1 MSTKCILTLCLVIV
15 ASWGYFQIRTTWH
28 LYHFSFEAFNIMFPY
43 VLFIFHAYDS
53 LMIIPITYLYYIYRY
68 LKEFLKALVTEFHN
82 KIFAHQAF
90 ILMVHVRVNHY
101 LQLKSSVPLQVFHE

>member
-1 MSTKCILTLCLVIV
+1 MGLDLILVMGLV
-15 ASWGYFQIRTTWH
+15 G
-28 LYHFSFEAFNIMFPY
+28 
-43 VLFIFHAYDS
+43 
-53 LMIIPITYLYYIYRY
+53 IIAEVNKDRQQDLRH